1 METNSIFKSHLSKNL
16 YFVRGMAIVL
26 VVIGHVI
33 GHEKDVGMRQMYDSD
48 IPFLTWLTEFIYTF
62 HMPIF
67 FILSGV
73 SFATFSK
80 KNTSLLSFLRSR
92 FKSLLVPLLCW
103 VPILLLFQ
111 SLSKG
116 AHVSFLDLINSVI
129 HPWFIFWFFHAL
141 FFASLLSFVFLEQ
154 LKSSALY
161 FLVSVTLFILSF
173 YWKEMEIYL
182 YFNIFYAFGVF
193 LASYLPKIHLTL
205 KSLPSIIIFSILSL
219 CAAMMLAINYFLEVD
234 YNLFSKLVNGILGFV
249 LMYTIA
255 YEEDKED
262 QIKFSLK
269 PLNPLLQ
276 SLKASFLYLGKISMT
291 VYLLHIPFGSGTR
304 VFLIKL
310 FGITDPSIHFF
321 LGCAAAILGPVV
333 IYNFLHSRSRIFMY
347 SIGEAK

>member
-33 GHEKDVGMRQMYDSD
+33 GNEKDAGMRQMYDSD

-67 FILSGV
+67 FIISGL
-73 SFATFSK
+73 SFATFST

-92 FKSLLVPLLCW
+92 FKRLVVPLLCW
-103 VPILLLFQ
+103 APILLIFQ

-116 AHVSFLDLINSVI
+116 AHVSFLDIINSVI
-129 HPWFIFWFFHAL
+129 QPWFIFWFFHAL
-141 FFASLLSFVFLEQ
+141 FFASLLSFVFLEK
-154 LKSSALY
+154 LKSSGIY

-173 YWKEMEIYL
+173 YFKEMQIYW

-193 LASYLPKIHLTL
+193 LARYLPKIHFTL
-205 KSLPSIIIFSILSL
+205 KILPSSIIFLILSL
-219 CAAMMLAINYFLEVD
+219 CAAMMLATNYSLGVD
-234 YNLFSKLVNGILGFV
+234 YNLFSKFVNGIIGFV

-255 YEEDKED
+255 YEEDKGD
-262 QIKFSLK
+262 KINFFLK
-269 PLNPLLQ
+269 HLNSLLQ

-304 VFLIKL
+304 VFLIKV
-310 FGITDPSIHFF
+310 FGITDPSIHFV
-321 LGCAAAILGPVV
+321 LGCAAAILGPIV

>member
-33 GHEKDVGMRQMYDSD
+33 GNEKDAGMRQMYDSD
-48 IPFLTWLTEFIYTF
+48 IPFLTWLAEFIYTF

-73 SFATFSK
+73 SFATFSN
-80 KNTSLLSFLRSR
+80 KNSRYLSFLNSK
-92 FKSLLVPLLCW
+92 FKRLVVPLLCW
-103 VPILLLFQ
+103 APILLIFQ

-116 AHVSFLDLINSVI
+116 VHFSFLDIINSVI
-129 HPWFIFWFFHAL
+129 QPWFIFWFFHAL
-141 FFASLLSFVFLEQ
+141 FFASVLSFIFL
-154 LKSSALY
+154 KKIKFPAIY
-161 FLVSVTLFILSF
+161 FLASLILFILSF
-173 YWKEMEIYL
+173 YLKEMEIYW

-193 LASYLPKIHLTL
+193 LAHYLPKIHFTL
-205 KSLPSIIIFSILSL
+205 KSLPSIIIFLILSL
-219 CAAMMLAINYFLEVD
+219 CAAMMLAINYSLGVD
-234 YNLFSKLVNGILGFV
+234 YNLFSKFVNGIIGFV

-255 YEEDKED
+255 YEEDNEE

-269 PLNPLLQ
+269 LLNPLLQ

-304 VFLIKL
+304 VFLIKV
-310 FGITDPSIHFF
+310 FGITDPSIHFV